1 MKVGLSAATVAL
13 VGPRAAGKST
23 VGPLLAD
30 ALGFGFVDADI
41 ELAAR
46 AGQPAGAF
54 LEKVGEPAFRKL
66 EVEVSTPLLQLPS
79 TVVALGGGAVLS
91 AELVRRLLGETVYTA
106 LLVAEVSVLTARL
119 ARSPTLR
126 PPLSNMSPADE
137 VAHLLAARLPL
148 YRQVARTEIDTG
160 RLSANEVAS
169 TLAERVRGAFAI

>member
-1 MKVGLSAATVAL
+1 MTVGLRSATVAL

-30 ALGFGFVDADI
+30 ALGFRFVDADV

-54 LEKVGEPAFRKL
+54 LAAAGEPAFRRL
-66 EVEVSTPLLQLPS
+66 EVEVSLPLLQRPA

-91 AELVRRLLGETVYTA
+91 QELARRLLGETVYTA
-106 LLVAEVSVLTARL
+106 LLLADASVLTERVLSSA
-119 ARSPTLR
+119 TLR
-126 PPLSNMSPADE
+126 PPLSRLSPSDE
-137 VAHLLAARLPL
+137 VAHLLAERLPL

-160 RLSANEVAS
+160 LWSANDVARV
-169 TLAERVRGAFAI
+169 LCERVRAAFAR